1 MRFKK
6 SVTETFFRFFRCNFF
21 CFHFRKQVALLK
33 SCKMFFCEKCDYICS
48 RKSSIEKHFK
58 TIKHMET
65 KSCKKLQKVATTFDC
80 ICGKIYSN
88 RTGLWKHYKT
98 CNIVLSSKNIEE
110 ETEVACL
117 NNDNKNIINIILQE
131 NKEFKQLLI
140 EQNKMMMDIINSQ
153 HNAITNI
160 THNNNNVITQNN
172 NNNFN
177 LNFFL
182 NETCKDAMNINDFI
196 KSLDISPDDVE
207 KFGKN
212 GYVSGMT
219 SLITKGL
226 KALDITK
233 RPIHCTDLK
242 REVLHIKD
250 GNNNWIKE
258 IDVLIDALKKI
269 TNNNIA
275 KIEDWKKAN
284 PGYDDYY
291 NKLNDLFIMITM
303 NSMGPT
309 EKEEEER
316 DYTKIIKNISK
327 ITIINKHDC

>member
-1 MRFKK
+1 
-6 SVTETFFRFFRCNFF
+6 
-21 CFHFRKQVALLK
+21 
-33 SCKMFFCEKCDYICS
+33 
-48 RKSSIEKHFK
+48 
-58 TIKHMET
+58 MET
-65 KSCKKLQKVATTFDC
+65 DGNQKVSKVANTFVC
-80 ICGKIYSN
+80 ICGKNYNN
-88 RTGLWKHYKT
+88 RSGLWKHKQKCCYF
-98 CNIVLSSKNIEE
+98 LSSKTSNV
-110 ETEVACL
+110 ETDVSCSVNA
-117 NNDNKNIINIILQE
+117 DNTILKIILQE

-140 EQNKMMMDIINSQ
+140 EQNKLMIELMNIH
-153 HNAITNI
+153 HNAVTNI
-160 THNNNNVITQNN
+160 TNNNNNNNVITQNN

-182 NETCKDAMNINDFI
+182 NETCKDAMNINEFI
-196 KSLDISPDDVE
+196 KSLDISPDDIE
-207 KFGKN
+207 KFGRN

-250 GNNNWIKE
+250 ANNNWIKE

-275 KIEDWKKAN
+275 KIEDWKRAN

-303 NSMGPT
+303 NCMGPT

-327 ITIINKHDC
+327 ITIINKHDYDL